1 MGFYELSA
9 QERAERVAN
18 IYDALSDAIAGGQPA
33 LRFCGDGYK
42 KGCFRLLAAELL
54 GWGNPYIYEAFKAE
68 AIAVHGRYEKFSEL
82 TSAQVKEYFKREQ
95 NTWFDEVKR

>member
-1 MGFYELSA
+1 MRS
-9 QERAERVAN
+9 RADSLHCAF
-18 IYDALSDAIAGGQPA
+18 AAAAI
-33 LRFCGDGYK
+33 K
-42 KGCFRLLAAELL
+42 KAVFRLLAAELL
-54 GWGNPYIYEAFKAE
+54 GWENPYIYEAFKAE